1 MTRGQIQ
8 SVQLKVGLEIHIELA
23 TRTKMFTRAPSPG
36 HAEFDAAAPN
46 TLIDPL
52 VLALPGALPVM
63 NRDAIEMSML
73 VGLALG
79 CDIASTTS
87 WDRKNYF
94 YPDMPKAYQISQYDR
109 PICGTGVFDLPAAAQ
124 GGEPDFDA
132 PSRPIRITRAH
143 LEEDAGKLLHESP
156 GGFAI
161 DHSIVDLNRTGTP
174 LLEIV
179 TEPDFRT
186 ADEVVLFCRI
196 LRTLCRSLG
205 VTLGVMQ
212 KGHMRFEPNINC
224 ILTLADGSTVAT
236 PVVEVKNLN
245 SFRSVRGAIEFE
257 FADQPRRWMEDGKVM
272 GRGMKTTRG
281 WDDRANATFI
291 QREKEDA
298 HDYRYFPDPDLIPLA
313 IDRPWVDR
321 VRSRLTETPLARTRR
336 YMKDL
341 GLAAKE
347 ALTLAEEHPVTLLH
361 DQATAHAISL
371 GLAPDR
377 AGRLAA
383 NFILQNGQKRVN
395 ERNTSL
401 AARDT
406 GAAPILVS
414 DLGISAAQIGELA
427 ALRDKGLINSNA
439 ADELFGLCCA
449 PAHAHASVEAL
460 ARAQGLIIEQDAGAL
475 QGWIDAVI
483 AANPKVADDVRAGK
497 IQAAGRLVGEVMK
510 LAAGKADAKN
520 VRELLLKTLG
530 QG

>member
-1 MTRGQIQ
+1 
-8 SVQLKVGLEIHIELA
+8 
-23 TRTKMFTRAPSPG
+23 
-36 HAEFDAAAPN
+36 
-46 TLIDPL
+46 
-52 VLALPGALPVM
+52 
-63 NRDAIEMSML
+63 
-73 VGLALG
+73 
-79 CDIASTTS
+79 
-87 WDRKNYF
+87 
-94 YPDMPKAYQISQYDR
+94 
-109 PICGTGVFDLPAAAQ
+109 
-124 GGEPDFDA
+124 
-132 PSRPIRITRAH
+132 
-143 LEEDAGKLLHESP
+143 
-156 GGFAI
+156 
-161 DHSIVDLNRTGTP
+161 
-174 LLEIV
+174 
-179 TEPDFRT
+179 
-186 ADEVVLFCRI
+186 
-196 LRTLCRSLG
+196 
-205 VTLGVMQ
+205 MQ

-449 PAHAHASVEAL
+449 PAHASASVEAL